1 VRVRTSPFAV
11 PLALLLGWAIVVIGL
26 ARVADLWIVA
36 LAATPLPFALLLTLL
51 CWWAYRRDFYA

>member
-11 PLALLLGWAIVVIGL
+11 PTLLLLLWSLVILGLAL
-26 ARVADLWIVA
+26 VADLWIVA
-36 LAATPLPFALLLTLL
+36 LSAMPLLFAGALALL